1 VVGIAPRGRPQ
12 VRNIGTAARLRDG
25 ERGDHLARE
34 YLRQHARL
42 HRFRAAVQDRRRAD
56 RVAEEARRY
65 TATACSTDLLHRD
78 DAHEAVTF
86 CSAISLRKAETH
98 IANRGRLFIEFT
110 RELAGLVP
118 IVGEGLDLARDELAQ
133 RLPKRLVL

>member
-1 VVGIAPRGRPQ
+1 
-12 VRNIGTAARLRDG
+12 
-25 ERGDHLARE
+25 
-34 YLRQHARL
+34 
-42 HRFRAAVQDRRRAD
+42 
-56 RVAEEARRY
+56 VAEEAGRY
-65 TATACSTDLLHRD
+65 AATASSTDLLHRD

-86 CSAISLRKAETH
+86 CSAISLRKAEAH